1 MRFSQIDKILELK
14 KGESI
19 TAVKGLSLSEE
30 YLKDHFPRFPVMP
43 GVLML
48 EVVFQAAMFLV
59 RYTDDFQYGVVS
71 LVEAKNLKFQDF
83 VQPGDQLIVNAE
95 YHSVKEN
102 LATLKVT
109 GTLKEKKAFA
119 GRLVLDRFNVADRGL
134 GAEHTDWYLRHK
146 FKEFFGLLQDQIA

>member
-1 MRFSQIDKILELK
+1 
-14 KGESI
+14 
-19 TAVKGLSLSEE
+19 
-30 YLKDHFPRFPVMP
+30 MP

-48 EVVFQAAMFLV
+48 EAVFQAAMFLV

-83 VQPGDQLIVNAE
+83 VQPGDQLIVSAE
-95 YHSVKEN
+95 YHSVKES

-109 GTLKEKKAFA
+109 GLLKGKKAFA

-134 GAEHTDWYLRHK
+134 GAENTDKFLRHR
-146 FKEFFGLLQDQIA
+146 FKEFFGLLQEQIA

>member
-1 MRFSQIDKILELK
+1 MRFSQIDKILEVK

-19 TAVKGLSLSEE
+19 TAVKGLALSEE

-48 EVVFQAAMFLV
+48 EAVFQAAMFLV

-83 VQPGDQLIVNAE
+83 VQPGDQLIVSAE
-95 YHSVKEN
+95 YHSVKES
-102 LATLKVT
+102 LATLK
-109 GTLKEKKAFA
+109 L
-119 GRLVLDRFNVADRGL
+119 LVC
-134 GAEHTDWYLRHK
+134 
-146 FKEFFGLLQDQIA
+146 

>member
-83 VQPGDQLIVNAE
+83 VQPGDQLIVNAC
-95 YHSVKEN
+95 
-102 LATLKVT
+102 
-109 GTLKEKKAFA
+109 
-119 GRLVLDRFNVADRGL
+119 
-134 GAEHTDWYLRHK
+134 
-146 FKEFFGLLQDQIA
+146 LLYTSPSPRDS